1 MESDRNKKISESQ
14 QLVNKPVYTVD
25 SKQVGIV
32 RTVQPEKLVVESGP
46 VTPDKNL
53 IPKSTI
59 NNFDRGIVYLNKDA
73 KFVDDNYKFE

>member
-14 QLVNKPVYTVD
+14 QLVNKSVYTVD

-46 VTPDKNL
+46 VTPDKN
-53 IPKSTI
+53 PKI
-59 NNFDRGIVYLNKDA
+59 NDK
-73 KFVDDNYKFE
+73 